1 MRRLEIISR
10 FFLALTSTS
19 VLLIAGVAIPPVGI
33 VLIPLVPQPVLGF
46 GYRFGVRWGI
56 GVLVAAI
63 ALLFVVAGKE
73 LALVYAILALMAL
86 LLFGLLGR
94 LRSLEFLV
102 AGIAGVIF
110 TLSCAVFFYFY
121 GFLSAFVLGLSR
133 IF

>member
-33 VLIPLVPQPVLGF
+33 VLIPLVPQPVLAF

-86 LLFGLLGR
+86 FFFGFLGR
-94 LRSLEFLV
+94 FGSLEFL
-102 AGIAGVIF
+102 
-110 TLSCAVFFYFY
+110 LS
-121 GFLSAFVLGLSR
+121 GLSSV
-133 IF
+133 